1 MRLVSLFLVFSCFLI
16 GCGKGIR
23 VTTCV
28 SDPGGGGFQCVDPDG
43 KVNFIAFAETGNYV
57 CFSPSDARTLLEAC
71 AVKGSD
77 LVAGVKE
84 VPELERAILAK
95 APLRRLY
102 FDLARGEITPHS
114 KPKAYREPVRE
125 SFPLGDRFVRPSKPD
140 YSLQ

>member
-1 MRLVSLFLVFSCFLI
+1 MRLVSSFLVFSCFLI

-95 APLRRLY
+95 EPLRRLY
-102 FDLARGEITPHS
+102 YDLARGEITPHS
-114 KPKAYREPVRE
+114 KPKPYREPVRE